1 MRVITTRIEDN
12 CFEDLKAIEKD
23 EQTEKAE
30 VIRRLLSASIK
41 DWKRRKALDLL
52 KERKVTIRRAAALA
66 DVSYTEMLDLMSKA
80 DIDIGYAMKDL
91 RKDLEKLREC
101 A

>member
-1 MRVITTRIEDN
+1 MRVITTRIEDD
-12 CFEDLKAIEKD
+12 CFEDLKVIEKD

-30 VIRRLLSASIK
+30 VIRRLLSAAIK

-80 DIDIGYAMKDL
+80 DIDVGYSVKDL
-91 RKDLEKLREC
+91 RKDLEKLSGN

>member
-12 CFEDLKAIEKD
+12 CFEDLKTIEKD

-30 VIRRLLSASIK
+30 VIRRLLSAAIK

-66 DVSYTEMLDLMSKA
+66 DVSYTEMLDLTSKA
-80 DIDIGYAMKDL
+80 DIDIGYAVKDL
-91 RKDLEKLREC
+91 RKDLEKLSGH